1 MVAVLANRRRVA
13 TTSQLNDKLCPAV
26 EPLRLP
32 EIPTQHIDA
41 VNALNRRR
49 GPVSFSVLDRTF
61 TLGWANYP
69 PDARHEVSLAL
80 TTLYGSA
87 TLHIPGT
94 LFDDWL
100 ERSDST
106 RGFENMQSADQT
118 LLLEAILDNE
128 LNWLEQKLDSGIEF
142 VGVRRRSDH
151 HDDSLLPVV
160 SLKSDCGRDVALTIG
175 SDQLAQK
182 LATLFDHATDPASL
196 FATSVPVPLRILYGA
211 TTITLHEMKELEQD
225 DVILPADSELHASR
239 SCCLIG
245 DQLAAPVSAVNG
257 GWHLN
262 DRFLPLTGSEWDFD
276 MATERT
282 TDNSDE
288 DSVAGLADIPVTL
301 VFEAGRVALPLAEV
315 QRLDAGAL
323 ITLDAPVDNGVSI
336 FASGKR
342 VGRGELVKLGEK
354 LGIRVVNIFNND

>member
-1 MVAVLANRRRVA
+1 M
-13 TTSQLNDKLCPAV
+13 
-26 EPLRLP
+26 
-32 EIPTQHIDA
+32 
-41 VNALNRRR
+41 
-49 GPVSFSVLDRTF
+49 DRTF
-61 TLGWANYP
+61 TLGPTNYP
-69 PDARHEVSLAL
+69 PDAHHEVSVTL
-80 TTLYGSA
+80 TTSYGWA
-87 TLHIPGT
+87 ALHIPAA
-94 LFDDWL
+94 LFGDWL

-106 RGFENMQSADQT
+106 TGFETMPLADLT

-128 LNWLEQKLDSGIEF
+128 LNWLEQKLNSGIEF
-142 VGVRRRSDH
+142 LEVRGNVDF
-151 HDDSLLPVV
+151 HDDPLLPII
-160 SLKSDCGRDVALTIG
+160 SARSDCGMSISLTIG

-182 LATLFDHATDPASL
+182 LAALLDQAAEPASL

-211 TTITLHEMKELEQD
+211 TTITLREMKELERD

-245 DQLAAPVSAVNG
+245 DRLAAPVSAVNG

-262 DRFLPLTGSEWDFD
+262 DHFLPLTGSEWDFD

-282 TDNSDE
+282 TENGDD

-323 ITLDAPVDNGVSI
+323 IPLDAPVDNGVSI